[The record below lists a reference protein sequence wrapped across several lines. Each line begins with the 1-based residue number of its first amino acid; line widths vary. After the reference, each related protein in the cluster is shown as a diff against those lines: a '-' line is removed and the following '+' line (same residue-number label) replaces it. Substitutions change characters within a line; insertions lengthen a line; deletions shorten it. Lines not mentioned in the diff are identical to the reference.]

1 MDRQNFE
8 KNFTEFIKNEELSKE
23 EKDFLTRFE
32 KRYKEK
38 LKERRL
44 KSGRNKSTENM

>member
-8 KNFTEFIKNEELSKE
+8 KNFTEFIENEELSQE
-23 EKDFLTRFE
+23 EKDFLTRLE

-44 KSGRNKSTENM
+44 NTKKVPTKLK

>member
-1 MDRQNFE
+1 MQRQDFI
-8 KNFTEFIKNEELSKE
+8 KNFTEFIENEELSQE
-23 EKDFLTRFE
+23 EKDFLTRLE

-44 KSGRNKSTENM
+44 KSINWRKKR